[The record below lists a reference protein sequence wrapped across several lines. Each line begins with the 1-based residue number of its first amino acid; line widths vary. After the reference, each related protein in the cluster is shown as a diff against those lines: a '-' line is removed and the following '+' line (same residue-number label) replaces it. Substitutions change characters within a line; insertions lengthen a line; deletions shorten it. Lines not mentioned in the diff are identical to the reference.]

1 MNNIEF
7 SDHKNYTEQYWRN
20 RKVLIENEILPV
32 EESIFRL
39 FSIKF
44 NWDADK
50 DLERKRKKLY
60 DLGKSCSNDLDEIHS
75 IIRKRKIYN
84 ENDNDEDN
92 AFDIAIEIIDM
103 DYWSV
108 YDFFNTLKTQYSNDS
123 EIYPLLDHICNN
135 ISEMRKIS
143 KKHTNII
150 SK

>member
-44 NWDADK
+44 NRDADK
-50 DLERKRKKLY
+50 DLERKRKKLC

-84 ENDNDEDN
+84 ENDNDEEN
-92 AFDIAIEIIDM
+92 AFDMAIEIIDM

-108 YDFFNTLKTQYSNDS
+108 YDFFSTLKAQYSNDS